1 MDVIIVTASLVE
13 LALEISSLISDGE
26 ELQLTG
32 MSGREKINQI
42 NSNWTNVEKC
52 QEAIAIIC
60 SRSKTNG
67 Y

>member
-1 MDVIIVTASLVE
+1 MMDVIIVTASLVE

-42 NSNWTNVEKC
+42 NSN
-52 QEAIAIIC
+52 
-60 SRSKTNG
+60 
-67 Y
+67 

>member
-1 MDVIIVTASLVE
+1 MSTVRNNPEFRWNMMDVIIVTASLVE

-42 NSNWTNVEKC
+42 NSN
-52 QEAIAIIC
+52 
-60 SRSKTNG
+60 
-67 Y
+67 